1 MVLRVAM
8 SKKTIAL
15 LFILIVTPLI
25 IYLLW
30 PSDESRIK
38 KLFKEGSQAIEKEDL
53 ETVMS
58 KVSFNYR
65 DEYGFTYL
73 YLKELMKTLF
83 KQMDDIKIE
92 YENIEIDVHDKTAT
106 ADMDVLILARMGN
119 DTGYILGDLSESAH
133 LTFTLEKERTKWL
146 VIKTEGL
153 PFNF

>member
-1 MVLRVAM
+1 M
-8 SKKTIAL
+8 SKKTIAF
-15 LFILIVTPLI
+15 LFILIVTPVI
-25 IYLLW
+25 IYLIW

-38 KLFKEGSQAIEKEDL
+38 KLFKEGSHAIENEDL

-65 DEYGFTYL
+65 DEHGLTYL
-73 YLKELMKTLF
+73 YLKELMKTVF

-92 YENIEIDVHDKTAT
+92 YENIEINVYDGTAT
-106 ADMDVLILARMGN
+106 TDMDVLILATKG
-119 DTGYILGDLSESAH
+119 DTTGYILGDLSEPAH

>member
-1 MVLRVAM
+1 M

-83 KQMDDIKIE
+83 KQMDDMKIE
-92 YENIEIDVHDKTAT
+92 YENIVINVHDDTAT
-106 ADMDVLILARMGN
+106 ADMDVLILATMGN
-119 DTGYILGDLSESAH
+119 NTGYILGDLSEPAH
-133 LTFTLEKERTKWL
+133 LTFTLEKERTTWL

>member
-1 MVLRVAM
+1 M

-15 LFILIVTPLI
+15 LFILIVTPVI

-30 PSDESRIK
+30 PSDESRIN

-65 DEYGFTYL
+65 DDYGFTYL

-92 YENIEIDVHDKTAT
+92 YENIEINVHDKTAT
-106 ADMDVLILARMGN
+106 AEMDVLILATMGN
-119 DTGYILGDLSESAH
+119 NTGYILGDLSEPTH

>member
-1 MVLRVAM
+1 M

-38 KLFKEGSQAIEKEDL
+38 NLFKEGSQAIEKEDL

-92 YENIEIDVHDKTAT
+92 YENIEINVNDKTAT
-106 ADMDVLILARMGN
+106 ADMDVLILAKMGN
-119 DTGYILGDLSESAH
+119 NTGYILGDLSEPAH

>member
-1 MVLRVAM
+1 M

-15 LFILIVTPLI
+15 LFILIVTPVI

-30 PSDESRIK
+30 PSDESRIN

-92 YENIEIDVHDKTAT
+92 YENIGINVHDKTAT
-106 ADMDVLILARMGN
+106 AEMDVLILATMGN
-119 DTGYILGDLSESAH
+119 NTGYILGDLSEPAH

>member
-1 MVLRVAM
+1 M
-8 SKKTIAL
+8 SKKTIVF
-15 LFILIVTPLI
+15 LFILVIIPLI
-25 IYLLW
+25 IYLIW

-58 KVSFNYR
+58 KVSFNYH

-83 KQMDDIKIE
+83 RQMDDIKIE
-92 YENIEIDVHDKTAT
+92 YENIEINLNDNSAT
-106 ADMDVLILARMGN
+106 ADMDVLILATMGN
-119 DTGYILGDLSESAH
+119 NTGYILGDLSEPAH

-146 VIKTEGL
+146 VMKTEGL

>member
-1 MVLRVAM
+1 M

-15 LFILIVTPLI
+15 LFILIVTPVI

-30 PSDESRIK
+30 PSDESRIN

-65 DEYGFTYL
+65 DDYGFTYL

-92 YENIEIDVHDKTAT
+92 YENIGINVHDKTAT
-106 ADMDVLILARMGN
+106 AEMDVLILATMGN
-119 DTGYILGDLSESAH
+119 NTGYILGDLSEPAH

>member
-1 MVLRVAM
+1 M
-8 SKKTIAL
+8 SKKTIVL
-15 LFILIVTPLI
+15 LFILIVTPII

-53 ETVMS
+53 KTVMS

-65 DEYGFTYL
+65 DDYSFTYL

-83 KQMDDIKIE
+83 KQMDNIKIE
-92 YENIEIDVHDKTAT
+92 YENIEINVHDKTAT
-106 ADMDVLILARMGN
+106 AEMDVLILATMGN
-119 DTGYILGDLSESAH
+119 NTGYILGDLSEPTH

>member
-1 MVLRVAM
+1 M
-8 SKKTIAL
+8 SKKTIAF
-15 LFILIVTPLI
+15 LFILIITPVI
-25 IYLLW
+25 IYLIW

-38 KLFKEGSQAIEKEDL
+38 KLFKEGSHAIENEDL

-65 DEYGFTYL
+65 DEHGLTYL
-73 YLKELMKTLF
+73 YLKELMKTVF

-92 YENIEIDVHDKTAT
+92 YENIKIDVHDETAT
-106 ADMDVLILARMGN
+106 ADMDVLILATKG
-119 DTGYILGDLSESAH
+119 DTTGYILGDLSEPAH